1 MIELSVENLHL
12 TYGDNPVLKGVSMTL
27 GRGEV
32 VSLLGPSGS
41 GKTTLLRAVAGLE
54 KPTSGRIAI
63 GNRTVYDGTPRSEIP
78 AEERNLG
85 LVFQSYAL
93 WPHKT
98 VFDNVAYPL
107 KLRKVA
113 AGEIKERV
121 QRVLDQLG
129 LGHLGNRHPHQLSG
143 GQQQRVAIGR
153 ALVYNPP
160 VILLDEPLSNL
171 DAKLR
176 EEARVFLRELIIKL
190 GLSALMVTHDQNEAM
205 AISDRILLLNNGVIE
220 QQGTPQEMYGSPAT
234 LFAAEFMGSNNRLHG
249 KVMALENGRARI
261 EGASWSL
268 WGRAGEGVSV
278 GEPATAVI
286 RVERLRLDGA
296 AQDNSLQL
304 PLLTSMYLGDR
315 WEYLFRTEGDDF
327 PLRAYGTALRDAE
340 HCHLT
345 LPAEDVWIFRSGNFA
360 KPRKASARMTRYVLG
375 MTKAFYPRLRAGQAS
390 RVDRSRSAANRR
402 W

>member
-1 MIELSVENLHL
+1 M
-12 TYGDNPVLKGVSMTL
+12 
-27 GRGEV
+27 
-32 VSLLGPSGS
+32 
-41 GKTTLLRAVAGLE
+41 AGLE

-129 LGHLGNRHPHQLSG
+129 LGYLGNRHPHQLSG

-268 WGRAGEGVSV
+268 WGRAGEG
-278 GEPATAVI
+278 
-286 RVERLRLDGA
+286 L
-296 AQDNSLQL
+296 
-304 PLLTSMYLGDR
+304 
-315 WEYLFRTEGDDF
+315 
-327 PLRAYGTALRDAE
+327 AL
-340 HCHLT
+340 
-345 LPAEDVWIFRSGNFA
+345 
-360 KPRKASARMTRYVLG
+360 
-375 MTKAFYPRLRAGQAS
+375 AS
-390 RVDRSRSAANRR
+390 RRR
-402 W
+402 R

>member
-12 TYGDNPVLKGVSMTL
+12 TYGDNPVLKGVSMDL
-27 GRGEV
+27 KRGEV

-54 KPTSGRIAI
+54 KPSQGRIVI
-63 GNRTVYDGTPRSEIP
+63 GNNPVYNGSARSEIP

-98 VFDNVAYPL
+98 VFENVAYPL
-107 KLRKVA
+107 KLRKTGSA
-113 AGEIKERV
+113 EIAQRV
-121 QRVLDQLG
+121 QAVLDQLG
-129 LGHLGNRHPHQLSG
+129 LGHLAKRHPHQLSG

-205 AISDRILLLNNGVIE
+205 AISDRILLLNNGKIE
-220 QQGTPQEMYGSPAT
+220 QQGTPQEMYGSPTT
-234 LFAAEFMGSNNRLHG
+234 LFTAEFMGSNNRLPG
-249 KVMALENGRARI
+249 KIVALEGDRARI
-261 EGASWSL
+261 EGKDWAL
-268 WGRAGEGVSV
+268 WGKAGAGVQVGQEG
-278 GEPATAVI
+278 TAVI
-286 RVERLRLDGA
+286 RVERVQLGEDPQGNQLE
-296 AQDNSLQL
+296 L

-315 WEYLFRTEGDDF
+315 WEYLFRTVAEDF
-327 PLRAYGTALRDAE
+327 VVRAYGHEARDRAL
-340 HCHLT
+340 CQLS
-345 LPAEDVWIFRSGNFA
+345 LPAEHLWIF
-360 KPRKASARMTRYVLG
+360 PKA
-375 MTKAFYPRLRAGQAS
+375 
-390 RVDRSRSAANRR
+390 
-402 W
+402 

>member
-12 TYGDNPVLKGVSMTL
+12 TYGDNPVLKGVSMEL
-27 GRGEV
+27 KRGEV

-54 KPTSGRIAI
+54 KPSHGRIVI
-63 GNRTVYDGTPRSEIP
+63 GNNAVYNGSARSEIP

-98 VFDNVAYPL
+98 VFENVAYPL
-107 KLRKVA
+107 KLRKIA
-113 AGEIKERV
+113 SAEITQRV
-121 QRVLDQLG
+121 QAVLDQLG
-129 LGHLGNRHPHQLSG
+129 LGHLAKRHPHQLSG

-205 AISDRILLLNNGVIE
+205 AISDRILLLNNGKIE
-220 QQGTPQEMYGSPAT
+220 QQGTPQEMYGSPTT
-234 LFAAEFMGSNNRLHG
+234 LFTAEFMGSNNRLPG
-249 KVMALENGRARI
+249 KIVALEGDRARI
-261 EGASWSL
+261 EGKDWAL
-268 WGRAGEGVSV
+268 WGKAGAGVQVGQEGS
-278 GEPATAVI
+278 AVI
-286 RVERLRLDGA
+286 RVERVRLGEDPQGN
-296 AQDNSLQL
+296 QLEL

-315 WEYLFRTEGDDF
+315 WEYLFRTVAEDF
-327 PLRAYGTALRDAE
+327 VVRAYGHEARDRALCR
-340 HCHLT
+340 LS
-345 LPAEDVWIFRSGNFA
+345 LPADHLWIF
-360 KPRKASARMTRYVLG
+360 PKA
-375 MTKAFYPRLRAGQAS
+375 
-390 RVDRSRSAANRR
+390 
-402 W
+402 